1 MVHLDL
7 LLLNLKKTKTIQ
19 DKDST
24 MDTVKLIS
32 EAVEEVEYITEEKEN
47 GGKNYKIRGIFMQAD
62 IKNRNGRVY
71 PMEVLDEEVRKYN
84 KNFIQ
89 QNRAFGELG
98 HPDGPTV
105 NLERVSH
112 MITSLKPDGKNF
124 IGEAK
129 IMDTPMG
136 KIVKNLMDEGAKLGV
151 SSRGMGSLRQKG
163 GANVVSDDF
172 YLATA
177 ADIVA
182 DPSAPNA
189 FVEGIMEGK
198 EWVWNNGSLVEAHVA
213 DLKKKFDV
221 KKHQRQVNL
230 EALEFAKFL
239 EKL

>member
-1 MVHLDL
+1 MKLIAEQLTDVEFI
-7 LLLNLKKTKTIQ
+7 TE
-19 DKDST
+19 DKD
-24 MDTVKLIS
+24 
-32 EAVEEVEYITEEKEN
+32 N
-47 GGKNYKIRGIFMQAD
+47 GKKDYKIRGIFMQSD

-71 PMEVLDEEVRKYN
+71 PQEVLAKEVAKYN
-84 KNFIQ
+84 KNFIS

-112 MITSLKPDGKNF
+112 MITKLAPDGKNF

-136 KIVKNLMDEGAKLGV
+136 KIVKNLMDEGATLGV
-151 SSRGMGSLRQKG
+151 SSRGMGSLEQRN
-163 GANVVSDDF
+163 GANYVKDDF

-177 ADIVA
+177 GDIVA

-198 EWVWNNGSLVEAHVA
+198 EWVWDNGALLESEVA
-213 DLKKKFDV
+213 ELKQKFDV
-221 KKHQRQVNL
+221 KKRQRQANL

-239 EKL
+239 KRL

>member
-1 MVHLDL
+1 MH
-7 LLLNLKKTKTIQ
+7 
-19 DKDST
+19 
-24 MDTVKLIS
+24 TVKLFS
-32 EAVEEVEYITEEKEN
+32 EAVENVEYICEAQEN
-47 GGKNYKIRGIFMQAD
+47 GPKKYSIRGPFMQAEV
-62 IKNRNGRVY
+62 KNRNGRIY
-71 PMEVLDEEVRKYN
+71 PMPVLSKEVEKYN
-84 KNFIQ
+84 KNFVQ

-112 MITSLKPDGKNF
+112 RITSLRPDGQNF

-136 KIVKNLMDEGAKLGV
+136 KIVKNLMDEECKLGV
-151 SSRGMGSLRQKG
+151 SSRGMGSLDERG
-163 GANVVSDDF
+163 GAKYVRDDF

-198 EWVWNNGSLVEAHVA
+198 EWVWNNGALIESELVEM
-213 DLKKKFDV
+213 KRKFDV
-221 KKHQRQVNL
+221 KQRNRDAKL
-230 EALEFAKFL
+230 ESLAFARFL
-239 EKL
+239 KKL

>member
-1 MVHLDL
+1 M
-7 LLLNLKKTKTIQ
+7 N
-19 DKDST
+19 
-24 MDTVKLIS
+24 TVKLIS
-32 EAVEEVEYITEEKEN
+32 EAVENVEFITEEKK
-47 GGKNYKIRGIFMQAD
+47 GGKSYKIRGIFMQAD
-62 IKNRNGRVY
+62 VKNRNGRVY
-71 PMEVLDEEVRKYN
+71 PLDILRKEVTKYN

-112 MITSLKPDGKNF
+112 MITSLTPDGKNF

-129 IMDTPMG
+129 IMETPMG

-151 SSRGMGSLRQKG
+151 SSRGMGSLNQKN
-163 GANVVSDDF
+163 GASYVRDDF

-198 EWVWNNGSLVEAHVA
+198 EWVWNNGALVEAELVE
-213 DLKKKFDV
+213 LRRKFDV
-221 KKHQRQVNL
+221 KKRQRDTKI

-239 EKL
+239 KKL

>member
-1 MVHLDL
+1 
-7 LLLNLKKTKTIQ
+7 
-19 DKDST
+19 

-47 GGKNYKIRGIFMQAD
+47 GGMNYKIRGIFMQAD

-71 PMEVLDEEVRKYN
+71 PMEVLDEEVKKYN
-84 KNFIQ
+84 KNFIE

-198 EWVWNNGSLVEAHVA
+198 EWVWNNGALVEAHVA

-230 EALEFAKFL
+230 EALEFARFL

>member
-1 MVHLDL
+1 
-7 LLLNLKKTKTIQ
+7 
-19 DKDST
+19 

-32 EAVEEVEYITEEKEN
+32 EAVEEVEYITEEKDD

-62 IKNRNGRVY
+62 IKNRNGRIY
-71 PMEVLDEEVRKYN
+71 PMEVLDEEVKKYN
-84 KNFIQ
+84 KNFIEQ
-89 QNRAFGELG
+89 KRAFGELG

-136 KIVKNLMDEGAKLGV
+136 KIVQNLMDEGAKLGV
-151 SSRGMGSLRQKG
+151 SSRGMGSLKQKG

-198 EWVWNNGSLVEAHVA
+198 EWVWNNGALVEAHVA

-230 EALEFAKFL
+230 EALEFARFL

>member
-1 MVHLDL
+1 
-7 LLLNLKKTKTIQ
+7 
-19 DKDST
+19 

-62 IKNRNGRVY
+62 IKNRNGRIY
-71 PMEVLDEEVRKYN
+71 PMEVLDEEVKNYN
-84 KNFIQ
+84 KKFIK

-198 EWVWNNGSLVEAHVA
+198 EWVWNNGALVEAHVA
-213 DLKKKFDV
+213 ELKKKFDV

>member
-1 MVHLDL
+1 
-7 LLLNLKKTKTIQ
+7 
-19 DKDST
+19 

-32 EAVEEVEYITEEKEN
+32 EAVEEVEYITEEKDD

-71 PMEVLDEEVRKYN
+71 PMEVLDEEVKKYN
-84 KNFIQ
+84 KNFIE

-198 EWVWNNGSLVEAHVA
+198 EWVWNNGALVEAHVA